1 MTASVRRV
9 LFRLWYS
16 GPNSTLEA
24 LAHSLCGR
32 GGGEQESRDGGEDVQ
47 EGQRERGRFVVLT
60 SSRLRGR
67 RRFVGK
73 LLAAERGLS
82 NFERLKHGGLSWK
95 LSSGVGRPD
104 VLVAGSNTLGRTC
117 ACQKRL
123 QIHGVRLPVCES
135 AESRSARNA
144 HLPAAALDD
153 HDNPALQPSLPS
165 RLQQATGKHSRNAD

>member
-1 MTASVRRV
+1 MQMAV
-9 LFRLWYS
+9 LDHDSNCWL
-16 GPNSTLEA
+16 PKEA
-24 LAHSLCGR
+24 
-32 GGGEQESRDGGEDVQ
+32 
-47 EGQRERGRFVVLT
+47 
-60 SSRLRGR
+60 
-67 RRFVGK
+67 
-73 LLAAERGLS
+73 GLS

-123 QIHGVRLPVCES
+123 QIHGVGLPVCES

-153 HDNPALQPSLPS
+153 HDNPTLQPSLPS
-165 RLQQATGKHSRNAD
+165 RLQQATGKHSRNAEWGSYHSSETTFSSRSRNRMASNELSPKSQSILM